1 MKSPELA
8 SPPEAFRDPK
18 VAFRDL
24 KEEFR
29 EQRNPSGTTHSDV
42 QTAAQISS
50 ASNVSFKA
58 QDGTNLQQKG
68 SPLIKRPPI
77 KDHPLDSRLRRQ
89 QFTEAR
95 SSSVLSAPT
104 LKEEVMEEEE
114 EEQRECSR
122 IIESYSNSAADRKM
136 SRSNTISFGE
146 GEVNSAEQKVAEK
159 LAELRLRR
167 STLEDRTGEE
177 GSTDPDL
184 MEHKSLPQRQLH
196 HASSV
201 PALVQGFHCCDWV
214 PHKSLVNDERLLSKV
229 AYSHGPATVQFLR
242 DRDQFT
248 RLTSFPGTLYSSL
261 GPPITSRPY
270 FQRDS
275 EPEPKSSHL
284 IVCVHGLDGNSADLR
299 LVKTYLEMGLPSAG
313 LQFLMSEINQMDT
326 FQSFEDMTR
335 KLVNE
340 IMYHVKTSYLNIGK
354 ISFIGHSLGCILIRS
369 AIQKPE
375 LANFSSK
382 FHTFLSL
389 SGPHIGTMFNNSG
402 LVNAGMWMM
411 QKWKKSGSLQQLA
424 LKVGFDQNLPKILS
438 GKYFFQDTTD
448 IRASF
453 IYKLAEKSNLEVFK
467 HLLLA
472 SSDHILSYHYG

>member
-1 MKSPELA
+1 MRGC
-8 SPPEAFRDPK
+8 F
-18 VAFRDL
+18 
-24 KEEFR
+24 
-29 EQRNPSGTTHSDV
+29 QRWLTH
-42 QTAAQISS
+42 TY
-50 ASNVSFKA
+50 FL
-58 QDGTNLQQKG
+58 TFL
-68 SPLIKRPPI
+68 L
-77 KDHPLDSRLRRQ
+77 
-89 QFTEAR
+89 T
-95 SSSVLSAPT
+95 
-104 LKEEVMEEEE
+104 
-114 EEQRECSR
+114 
-122 IIESYSNSAADRKM
+122 
-136 SRSNTISFGE
+136 
-146 GEVNSAEQKVAEK
+146 
-159 LAELRLRR
+159 
-167 STLEDRTGEE
+167 
-177 GSTDPDL
+177 
-184 MEHKSLPQRQLH
+184 
-196 HASSV
+196 
-201 PALVQGFHCCDWV
+201 
-214 PHKSLVNDERLLSKV
+214 LLSKV

-389 SGPHIGTMFNNSG
+389 SGPHIGTMYNNSG

-424 LKVGFDQNLPKILS
+424 LKVRFKMIELVLDDDYIALLSPYSKNLNIGRRQCYLMLTQS
-438 GKYFFQDTTD
+438 T
-448 IRASF
+448 
-453 IYKLAEKSNLEVFK
+453 
-467 HLLLA
+467 
-472 SSDHILSYHYG
+472 